1 MATNDRVRRTAC
13 AALMLAAALGT
24 APPALAQRSGST
36 TRSSCGDAPS
46 VGTVAKD
53 IVNDFGRLASTPA
66 SLGVLTLG
74 SAAAFGVHSVDRDVT
89 RDFGGMNVNN
99 AFTPGAVIGSTPFQ
113 LGASIAV
120 YGLGRAFGHSCW
132 ATVGAD
138 LIQAQVM
145 AEGLTFMIKEAT
157 RRSRP
162 EGSGFSFPSGHTTI
176 TFASATVLQRHFGWK
191 VGLPAYAVAT
201 YVAASRV
208 EMKKHYLSDVTFGA
222 VLGIT
227 AGRTISIGN
236 GRKMF
241 VSPIASEWG
250 PGVGVTLIGA
260 K

>member
-1 MATNDRVRRTAC
+1 MTINDLFRRTGC
-13 AALMLAAALGT
+13 AALALAGVLGAAA
-24 APPALAQRSGST
+24 PALAQRNGST
-36 TRSSCGDAPS
+36 TRSSCGEAPS

-53 IVNDFGRLASTPA
+53 TVNDFGRFVSSPK
-66 SLGVLTLG
+66 SLGVLTVG
-74 SAAAFGVHSVDRDVT
+74 GAAAFGAHTVDRDVT
-89 RDFGGMNVNN
+89 RDFSGMNVNN
-99 AFTPGAVIGSTPFQ
+99 AFTLGAVIGSTPFQ

-120 YGLGRAFGHSCW
+120 YGLGRALGHSCA

-138 LIQAQVM
+138 LIQAQLM
-145 AEGLTFMIKEAT
+145 AEGLTFMIKQAT

-162 EGSGFSFPSGHTTI
+162 EGTGYSFPSGHTTI

-236 GRKMF
+236 GRHLF

-250 PGVGVTLIGA
+250 PGVGITLIGA

>member
-1 MATNDRVRRTAC
+1 MRTNHLFRRTGG
-13 AALMLAAALGT
+13 AALVFAAVFGAAA
-24 APPALAQRSGST
+24 PALAQRGGST
-36 TRSSCGDAPS
+36 TRSTCGDAPS
-46 VGTVAKD
+46 VRTVAKD
-53 IVNDFGRLASTPA
+53 TVNDFGRFFSSPGSVGALALGGVA
-66 SLGVLTLG
+66 ALGV
-74 SAAAFGVHSVDRDVT
+74 HPVDGDVT
-89 RDFGGMNVNN
+89 RDFTGMNVDR
-99 AFTPGAVIGSTPFQ
+99 AFQPGAVIGSTPFQ

-120 YGLGRAFGHSCW
+120 YGLGRALGHSCA

-138 LIQAQVM
+138 LIQAQLM
-145 AEGLTFMIKEAT
+145 SEGLTFIVKEAT

-176 TFASATVLQRHFGWK
+176 SFASATVLQRHFGWK

-227 AGRTISIGN
+227 AGRTVSIGS
-236 GRKMF
+236 GRHLF

-250 PGVGVTLIGA
+250 PAVGVTLIGA

>member
-1 MATNDRVRRTAC
+1 MTTTDLFRRAGCTVLVVAGV
-13 AALMLAAALGT
+13 LGT
-24 APPALAQRSGST
+24 AAPALAQRSRSD

-53 IVNDFGRLASTPA
+53 IAHDFGRLASSPA

-74 SAAAFGVHSVDRDVT
+74 SAAALGVHPVDRDVT

-99 AFTPGAVIGSTPFQ
+99 AFTPGAIVGSTPFQ

-120 YGLGRAFGHSCW
+120 YGIGRALGHSC
-132 ATVGAD
+132 AAMVGAD

-191 VGLPAYAVAT
+191 VGLPAYAVAS
-201 YVAASRV
+201 YVAASRI

-236 GRKMF
+236 GRKLS